1 MESTPLQVAKFT
13 TYLGRL
19 AKLDGLEMNRSSLK
33 VKTPISKD
41 ILGQYEAVL
50 TYMCYH
56 SRLVYEPKVRKILR
70 MFDYL
75 HYSPLVFNKIL
86 SMITYARGEKVE
98 ARTLTVAPAQSPNGF
113 ILYNLANDLPAY
125 IAVFDY
131 TAPGASKLFPGE
143 KIMVVSFRGTLSA
156 KTLMKD
162 LIVIPEQLNAIW
174 GEELFSEYAGD
185 FATARNERLAKGTH
199 PFGAHRGFVD
209 GMKAVYQDLFTKMKS
224 LVETNPGISKIFI
237 TGHSLGAAYSN
248 LFSLGLAQEKKKNG
262 AFLGQSLHCINFG
275 GPMSFTKLA
284 RDIFNGFLVDGTL
297 TLDRVI
303 NSPRF
308 YDVTGFTF
316 DFITK
321 IPPTLKHP
329 GFRIE
334 PTEVKTQSRTGRTRH
349 IRELRSEL
357 AHLDR
362 KQAWYSLDKAASKN
376 YNALP
381 YYEEFFNK
389 WKDSEV
395 DSTFTAA
402 DYKSLLNTTLH
413 GTVRLGTGAAGKVIG
428 ICKKLTG
435 LQDAEIKEGETTAAS
450 VASMGEQAMSKET
463 TPPPE
468 VAAAQEDEKQKEQN
482 IKKAYGTE
490 KVPPEEPQEGGAVVD
505 WTTQNPKY
513 NPNTVV
519 YSCSLLTGQAG
530 LPWLTC
536 HLGYMGISWVGL
548 WMQISAGTQ
557 VFKATR
563 DFQNEAQFFVDATTK
578 KWSYLS
584 DTTQEVPV
592 VAATKGGKRRGTHK
606 KQRKLKRKQT
616 RRSN

>member
-13 TYLGRL
+13 TYLGAL
-19 AKLDGLEMNRSSLK
+19 VKGIDGMEMDRKTLK

-98 ARTLTVAPAQSPNGF
+98 ARTLTVAPTQPANGF
-113 ILYNLANDLPAY
+113 VMYNLANDLPVYA
-125 IAVFDY
+125 AVFDY

-209 GMKAVYQDLFTKMKS
+209 GIKAVYQDLLAKMKS
-224 LVETNPGISKIFI
+224 LVQTNPGISKIFI

-262 AFLGQSLHCINFG
+262 AFSGQSLHCINFG

-334 PTEVKTQSRTGRTRH
+334 PTEIKTQSRTGRTRH

-413 GTVRLGTGAAGKVIG
+413 GTVRLSTGAAGKVIG

-435 LQDAEIKEGETTAAS
+435 LQDAEIKEGEKTAAS
-450 VASMGEQAMSKET
+450 VESMGEKVLRQEPT
-463 TPPPE
+463 PPE
-468 VAAAQEDEKQKEQN
+468 VAAAQKEEQSVKGGIN
-482 IKKAYGTE
+482 AAYGG
-490 KVPPEEPQEGGAVVD
+490 VAPPEEPQQGGALAKWD
-505 WTTQNPKY
+505 ELNPKY

-563 DFQNEAQFFVDATTK
+563 DFQKEAQFFVDATTK

-584 DTTQEVPV
+584 DTTQEIPV
-592 VAATKGGKRRGTHK
+592 VSRGGKRRGTQK